1 MVNWSKHD
9 NSEDDHEDQG
19 EDCEAGIDLEH
30 VEEEDGELEQV
41 ADEVRNLP
49 GYDFHNYHW
58 VHGTLH
64 KYVVTQIYIKNSYKV
79 LECLRLFWS
88 QRRPF
93 LGIECGGK
101 ERLASLKGFNVE
113 LNVVAQPDQPPLFHD
128 GVHEDVAGVEEG
140 GAELCQEKAGEGF
153 SFFKETRNPSP
164 EDEDSSG
171 AGVVNAAEKGRVTEK
186 RRKSQV
192 LKA

>member
-1 MVNWSKHD
+1 MSRSREVQACNSLAPSFLSKPERFFILFCLCLKPHLKLSVNWSKHD

-64 KYVVTQIYIKNSYKV
+64 T
-79 LECLRLFWS
+79 W
-88 QRRPF
+88 
-93 LGIECGGK
+93 
-101 ERLASLKGFNVE
+101 
-113 LNVVAQPDQPPLFHD
+113 
-128 GVHEDVAGVEEG
+128 
-140 GAELCQEKAGEGF
+140 
-153 SFFKETRNPSP
+153 
-164 EDEDSSG
+164 
-171 AGVVNAAEKGRVTEK
+171 
-186 RRKSQV
+186 
-192 LKA
+192 

>member
-64 KYVVTQIYIKNSYKV
+64 KQHMVTKIYIKNNYKV

-113 LNVVAQPDQPPLFHD
+113 LNVLLPNLTSLPSFMMVCMKMLP
-128 GVHEDVAGVEEG
+128 EWRREEQSF
-140 GAELCQEKAGEGF
+140 ARRRLEKNF
-153 SFFKETRNPSP
+153 
-164 EDEDSSG
+164 
-171 AGVVNAAEKGRVTEK
+171 
-186 RRKSQV
+186 
-192 LKA
+192 

>member
-1 MVNWSKHD
+1 MSLKPHLKLLVNWSKHD

-64 KYVVTQIYIKNSYKV
+64 KHMVTKNYIKNNYKV

-101 ERLASLKGFNVE
+101 ERLASLKGFNT
-113 LNVVAQPDQPPLFHD
+113 QCSRP
-128 GVHEDVAGVEEG
+128 
-140 GAELCQEKAGEGF
+140 
-153 SFFKETRNPSP
+153 T
-164 EDEDSSG
+164 
-171 AGVVNAAEKGRVTEK
+171 
-186 RRKSQV
+186 
-192 LKA
+192 